1 MALSEG
7 SSMDKEVCIARI
19 GEQFAAFSS
28 VVEAGSLRAN
38 VPACPGWDLR
48 QLALHL
54 AETYRWVRAALGG
67 TEEPTTPPTPALDD
81 GEVAFHLAGSANA
94 LLAALRSV
102 DPLQPCWTMAP
113 PDNAGFW
120 LRRMV
125 HETTIHRW
133 DAQSSR
139 ARPTPI
145 CPEVAYDG
153 VREVAEM
160 VLPRQVRLRRIEPL
174 RHVLRLELSDV
185 AQEVTLGRE
194 GLLEDARP
202 DAWVSGPAEAILLLL
217 WKRIDA
223 TDPRLRFGGD
233 AAARQTLMSVA
244 ITP

>member
-1 MALSEG
+1 MN
-7 SSMDKEVCIARI
+7 KELCIARI

-28 VVEAGSLRAN
+28 VVEAGSLRAK

-54 AETYRWVRAALGG
+54 AETYRWVRAALSSSQ
-67 TEEPTTPPTPALDD
+67 EPTTPPTPALDD
-81 GEVAFHLAGSANA
+81 GEIAFHLAGSAKA
-94 LLAALRSV
+94 LLTALRSV

-139 ARPTPI
+139 AHPDPI
-145 CPEVAYDG
+145 CPDLAYDG

-160 VLPRQVRLRRIEPL
+160 VIPRQVRLRRIAPL
-174 RHVLRLELSDV
+174 RHVLRLELTDV
-185 AQEVTLGRE
+185 SQEVTLGRD
-194 GLLEDARP
+194 GLRPDEQP
-202 DAWVSGPAEAILLLL
+202 DAWVSGPADAMLLLL

-233 AAARQTLMSVA
+233 PAAWQTLTSVA